1 MAAEFTP
8 DPGEG
13 TGLDEAIAAYLTA
26 CEVEGKTRRTVQAYA
41 ETLGR
46 FRTVCA
52 AEGLPDR
59 VAAFRAAHVYAF
71 LKVISDSG
79 VSLGTRHRRFRE
91 TRAFFSWCTRMGA
104 CGRNPFAGIPN
115 VKVEQKVIQP
125 LTEAEIQALLDV
137 CDPTTEFGCRNR
149 AIILLFLDTGL
160 RYAEL
165 HGLTLEDVDWEAG
178 RIHVRHGKGRKQRVV
193 AFGAGPSD
201 ALRDYGRTLPRCS
214 PRGPVPHHPAADAA
228 AAPDE
233 PVPLGDAFPAP
244 GRPGRRPRQPPP
256 LPSHLRHLGDREPR
270 PGAGRAVPLG
280 PLHLGHGAPLLGDLR
295 RGQGGRSA
303 RRLQPRRPLARN
315 RGQRGRLSLL
325 PKQRVAGS
333 NPVSRSNTPHEEET
347 GPPPE
352 PPMRRRLPT
361 ICFLSRMTV
370 PHSAATDAAATA
382 AAAHAAFSPAA
393 RLLAA
398 G

>member
-26 CEVEGKTRRTVQAYA
+26 CEVEGKTPRTVQAYA

-91 TRAFFSWCTRMGA
+91 TRAFFSWCTRMGYVP
-104 CGRNPFAGIPN
+104 RNPFTGIPN

-125 LTEAEIQALLDV
+125 LTEDEIQALLAV
-137 CDPTTEFGCRNR
+137 CDPAGEFGCRNR

-193 AFGAGPSD
+193 AFGAGPAD
-201 ALRDYGRTLPRCS
+201 ALRDYVDRF
-214 PRGPVPHHPAADAA
+214 RGAV
-228 AAPDE
+228 
-233 PVPLGDAFPAP
+233 
-244 GRPGRRPRQPPP
+244 
-256 LPSHLRHLGDREPR
+256 
-270 PGAGRAVPLG
+270 PGALFLTIP
-280 PLHLGHGAPLLGDLR
+280 R
-295 RGQGGRSA
+295 RT
-303 RRLQPRRPLARN
+303 QPRRPMNPYLLGTLFQRLGVRAGVHANPHRFRHTFATWAIENHARELDV
-315 RGQRGRLSLL
+315 QYLL
-325 PKQRVAGS
+325 GHSTSAMV
-333 NPVSRSNTPHEEET
+333 
-347 GPPPE
+347 
-352 PPMRRRLPT
+352 RRY
-361 ICFLSRMTV
+361 
-370 PHSAATDAAATA
+370 SATYDAAKA

-393 RLLAA
+393 RLLATEASA
-398 G
+398 GG

>member
-26 CEVEGKTRRTVQAYA
+26 CEVEGKTPRTVQAYA

-91 TRAFFSWCTRMGA
+91 TRAFFSWCTRMGYTA
-104 CGRNPFAGIPN
+104 RNPFTGIPN

-125 LTEAEIQALLDV
+125 LTEGEIQALLDV
-137 CDPTTEFGCRNR
+137 CDPAGEFGCRNR

-201 ALRDYGRTLPRCS
+201 ALRDYVERF
-214 PRGPVPHHPAADAA
+214 RGAAPGALFLTIPAEDAA

-244 GRPGRRPRQPPP
+244 GRPGRRPRQSPP

-270 PGAGRAVPLG
+270 PGAGRAIPAGALDLG
-280 PLHLGHGAPLLGDLR
+280 DGAALLGD
-295 RGQGGRSA
+295 
-303 RRLQPRRPLARN
+303 
-315 RGQRGRLSLL
+315 
-325 PKQRVAGS
+325 
-333 NPVSRSNTPHEEET
+333 TY
-347 GPPPE
+347 
-352 PPMRRRLPT
+352 
-361 ICFLSRMTV
+361 
-370 PHSAATDAAATA
+370 DAAKA

-393 RLLAA
+393 RLLATEASAA